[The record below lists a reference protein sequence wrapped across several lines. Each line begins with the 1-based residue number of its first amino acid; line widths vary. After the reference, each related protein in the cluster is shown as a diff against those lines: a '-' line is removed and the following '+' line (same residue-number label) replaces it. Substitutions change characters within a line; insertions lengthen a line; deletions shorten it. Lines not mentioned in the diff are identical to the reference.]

1 MRRDAR
7 GPSSTNSAYGQ
18 FYDRPSVPAT
28 GARDSAHSGA
38 DASAP
43 DRRPSAGRRAHAAA
57 ERASAVSLDHI
68 PAVVVK
74 ASDAGHGVGA
84 FTGAVGRT
92 GARAGSSQTFDTN
105 RIGVGGAST
114 RRGSSF
120 DATPGARTTRPV
132 DVHANGRDER
142 GFSRHGIHDGHV
154 SGRVVRHSGFRRVG
168 VDTEMDE
175 TASAPFAR
183 ATPRAAGSL
192 GFDSRNGI
200 SRKPEWNASFATS
213 ASRTEARQSRVGAD
227 ALLSARAAEERRRFE
242 KGDKAET
249 TPETKFAATKGVRV
263 DAVGRR
269 VASLRG
275 AVVSSNEKEPYQRY
289 GVRSAQ
295 NKSKSGDFETSSAS
309 PLDAADRALGA
320 TLKIG
325 KEKALRASSFYE
337 TDEDDSP
344 GSDSFLRRTPSASRT
359 RASLERA
366 AAAASSFETLRVA
379 PSPARQGRSPS
390 SAAAKSERPGDA
402 RVVTSS
408 LVAGAATVAGGVNGV
423 AKENQDSFFFV
434 DGGVAAP
441 GDFAA
446 GVLDGHGADGARV
459 SRFVCSKIKASL
471 ARYFSSAE
479 NAAAAARRTRANG
492 ANVENLAFITNV
504 DGTNG
509 TRSRTLYSGVGSAA
523 LASRRR
529 DARNDE
535 REKLE
540 DVLAAAFAEADK
552 ALRSSPRGSFDHEES
567 GCTCVVVVRKGDFL
581 ITANVGDSRAVL
593 ASAAKKESAL
603 KSFST
608 TKSVSFGANRRSMNE
623 TPSLVLAT
631 DLSSDHKPDRSDEK
645 ARIER
650 TGFGCVER
658 ARDGFFGFAGPYRV
672 WRSDTS
678 PRSGGLAVSRAFGDT
693 KLARAG
699 VTSTPEIS
707 AHDLRSALEERRRF
721 GVDGDVKDA
730 PLCVIL
736 ASDGV
741 WDHVSSEAAAI
752 AAAGAFATSARHSQ
766 SAKAGAD
773 ALKVQAA
780 ADAIA
785 AKAVAGWRGAAN
797 GGYRDD
803 ITVVVVPLAR

>member
-1 MRRDAR
+1 M
-7 GPSSTNSAYGQ
+7 
-18 FYDRPSVPAT
+18 
-28 GARDSAHSGA
+28 
-38 DASAP
+38 
-43 DRRPSAGRRAHAAA
+43 
-57 ERASAVSLDHI
+57 
-68 PAVVVK
+68 
-74 ASDAGHGVGA
+74 
-84 FTGAVGRT
+84 
-92 GARAGSSQTFDTN
+92 
-105 RIGVGGAST
+105 
-114 RRGSSF
+114 
-120 DATPGARTTRPV
+120 
-132 DVHANGRDER
+132 
-142 GFSRHGIHDGHV
+142 
-154 SGRVVRHSGFRRVG
+154 
-168 VDTEMDE
+168 
-175 TASAPFAR
+175 
-183 ATPRAAGSL
+183 
-192 GFDSRNGI
+192 
-200 SRKPEWNASFATS
+200 
-213 ASRTEARQSRVGAD
+213 
-227 ALLSARAAEERRRFE
+227 
-242 KGDKAET
+242 
-249 TPETKFAATKGVRV
+249 
-263 DAVGRR
+263 
-269 VASLRG
+269 
-275 AVVSSNEKEPYQRY
+275 SSNEKEPYQRY

-379 PSPARQGRSPS
+379 PSPTRQGRSPS

-402 RVVTSS
+402 RVVIPS

-434 DGGVAAP
+434 DGGAAAP

-459 SRFVCSKIKASL
+459 SKFVCSKIKASL
-471 ARYFSSAE
+471 SRYFSSAE
-479 NAAAAARRTRANG
+479 NAAAAARSTRANG
-492 ANVENLAFITNV
+492 DDAFITNV

-509 TRSRTLYSGVGSAA
+509 TRSRTLYGGVGSAA

-529 DARNDE
+529 EARLDE

-540 DVLAAAFAEADK
+540 DVLVAAFFDADK

-593 ASAAKKESAL
+593 ASEAKKESAL

-608 TKSVSFGANRRSMNE
+608 TKSVSFGANHRSMNE

-672 WRSDTS
+672 WRCDTS

>member
-1 MRRDAR
+1 M
-7 GPSSTNSAYGQ
+7 
-18 FYDRPSVPAT
+18 
-28 GARDSAHSGA
+28 
-38 DASAP
+38 
-43 DRRPSAGRRAHAAA
+43 
-57 ERASAVSLDHI
+57 
-68 PAVVVK
+68 
-74 ASDAGHGVGA
+74 
-84 FTGAVGRT
+84 
-92 GARAGSSQTFDTN
+92 
-105 RIGVGGAST
+105 
-114 RRGSSF
+114 
-120 DATPGARTTRPV
+120 
-132 DVHANGRDER
+132 
-142 GFSRHGIHDGHV
+142 
-154 SGRVVRHSGFRRVG
+154 
-168 VDTEMDE
+168 
-175 TASAPFAR
+175 
-183 ATPRAAGSL
+183 
-192 GFDSRNGI
+192 
-200 SRKPEWNASFATS
+200 
-213 ASRTEARQSRVGAD
+213 
-227 ALLSARAAEERRRFE
+227 
-242 KGDKAET
+242 
-249 TPETKFAATKGVRV
+249 
-263 DAVGRR
+263 
-269 VASLRG
+269 
-275 AVVSSNEKEPYQRY
+275 
-289 GVRSAQ
+289 
-295 NKSKSGDFETSSAS
+295 
-309 PLDAADRALGA
+309 
-320 TLKIG
+320 
-325 KEKALRASSFYE
+325 
-337 TDEDDSP
+337 
-344 GSDSFLRRTPSASRT
+344 
-359 RASLERA
+359 
-366 AAAASSFETLRVA
+366 
-379 PSPARQGRSPS
+379 
-390 SAAAKSERPGDA
+390 
-402 RVVTSS
+402 
-408 LVAGAATVAGGVNGV
+408 
-423 AKENQDSFFFV
+423 
-434 DGGVAAP
+434 
-441 GDFAA
+441 
-446 GVLDGHGADGARV
+446 
-459 SRFVCSKIKASL
+459 
-471 ARYFSSAE
+471 
-479 NAAAAARRTRANG
+479 
-492 ANVENLAFITNV
+492 
-504 DGTNG
+504 
-509 TRSRTLYSGVGSAA
+509 
-523 LASRRR
+523 
-529 DARNDE
+529 
-535 REKLE
+535 
-540 DVLAAAFAEADK
+540 AAAFAEADK

-593 ASAAKKESAL
+593 ASEAKKESAL

>member
-68 PAVVVK
+68 PAVVVT
-74 ASDAGHGVGA
+74 ATDAGHGVGA

-200 SRKPEWNASFATS
+200 SRKPEWNASFATN

-434 DGGVAAP
+434 DGGAAAP

-459 SRFVCSKIKASL
+459 SKFVCSKIKASL
-471 ARYFSSAE
+471 SRYFS
-479 NAAAAARRTRANG
+479 
-492 ANVENLAFITNV
+492 FIEKG
-504 DGTNG
+504 DGTNENE
-509 TRSRTLYSGVGSAA
+509 TRSRTLYGGVGSAA

-529 DARNDE
+529 EARLDE

-540 DVLAAAFAEADK
+540 DVLVAAFFDADK

-593 ASAAKKESAL
+593 ASEAKKESAL

-707 AHDLRSALEERRRF
+707 AHDLRSALEERRRL
-721 GVDGDVKDA
+721 GVDGDVKDT

>member
-68 PAVVVK
+68 PAVVVT

-105 RIGVGGAST
+105 RIGVGGAT

-183 ATPRAAGSL
+183 AAPRAAGSL

-242 KGDKAET
+242 KGDART

-295 NKSKSGDFETSSAS
+295 NKSKSGDFETGAS

-379 PSPARQGRSPS
+379 PSPARRGRSPS

-479 NAAAAARRTRANG
+479 NAAAAAFRLNTH
-492 ANVENLAFITNV
+492 
-504 DGTNG
+504 
-509 TRSRTLYSGVGSAA
+509 
-523 LASRRR
+523 
-529 DARNDE
+529 NDE

-593 ASAAKKESAL
+593 ASEAKKESAL

-623 TPSLVLAT
+623 TPSLVLAA

>member
-92 GARAGSSQTFDTN
+92 GARRGSSQTFDTN
-105 RIGVGGAST
+105 RIGVGGASP
-114 RRGSSF
+114 RRGSPF
-120 DATPGARTTRPV
+120 DATPPRTTRRFGDV
-132 DVHANGRDER
+132 DANGRDGR
-142 GFSRHGIHDGHV
+142 GYSRDGVHDGHG
-154 SGRVVRHSGFRRVG
+154 SGRVVHQSSSRVG
-168 VDTEMDE
+168 VDADVAAFT
-175 TASAPFAR
+175 SQKSPSAR
-183 ATPRAAGSL
+183 ATPFPRAPTPSRTPAIVPEERVSGSGSL
-192 GFDSRNGI
+192 GFGSHKN
-200 SRKPEWNASFATS
+200 RKPEWNASFATS
-213 ASRTEARQSRVGAD
+213 ASREEARRSRVGAD
-227 ALLSARAAEERRRFE
+227 AIFSARAAEERRRFE
-242 KGDKAET
+242 KEAFHSARR
-249 TPETKFAATKGVRV
+249 TPETLSETFSSSATKGSRV

-275 AVVSSNEKEPYQRY
+275 AVVSSNEPYQRY
-289 GVRSAQ
+289 GVRSSR
-295 NKSKSGDFETSSAS
+295 NDFETGAS

-325 KEKALRASSFYE
+325 SGFRDVGLVGKEKALRASSFSS
-337 TDEDDSP
+337 TDEDDE
-344 GSDSFLRRTPSASRT
+344 GSDASLRRAPSASGT

-366 AAAASSFETLRVA
+366 AAAAASFENLRVA
-379 PSPARQGRSPS
+379 PSPTRHQGRSPS
-390 SAAAKSERPGDA
+390 SAAAKGG
-402 RVVTSS
+402 VILSS
-408 LVAGAATVAGGVNGV
+408 LVAGTATVAGGVNGV

-434 DGGVAAP
+434 DGGSNAP

-446 GVLDGHGADGARV
+446 GVLDGHGADGRAV

-471 ARYFSSAE
+471 ERYFE
-479 NAAAAARRTRANG
+479 RN
-492 ANVENLAFITNV
+492 
-504 DGTNG
+504 GTNTKKNE
-509 TRSRTLYSGVGSAA
+509 TRSRTFGDVGSAA

-529 DARNDE
+529 DARRDE

-540 DVLAAAFAEADK
+540 DVLVAAFADADA
-552 ALRSSPRGSFDHEES
+552 ALRSSPRGSVEHEES

-581 ITANVGDSRAVL
+581 LTANVGDSRAVL
-593 ASAAKKESAL
+593 ASEAKNKNA
-603 KSFST
+603 
-608 TKSVSFGANRRSMNE
+608 FGANRRSTNE
-623 TPSLVLAT
+623 TPALVLAA
-631 DLSSDHKPDRSDEK
+631 DLSSDHKPDRADEK
-645 ARIER
+645 RRIER
-650 TGFGCVER
+650 TGLGCVER

-672 WRSDTS
+672 WLATS

-699 VTSTPEIS
+699 VTPTPEIS
-707 AHDLRSALEERRRF
+707 AHELRSSGEERRA
-721 GVDGDVKDA
+721 GVGGEDKESPHEEA

-741 WDHVSSEAAAI
+741 WDHVSSEAAAA
-752 AAAGAFATSARHSQ
+752 AAAGAFATNARHSQ
-766 SAKAGAD
+766 STTNARHSQSTKAGAD
-773 ALKVQAA
+773 ALALKVQAA

>member
-68 PAVVVK
+68 PAVVVT

-105 RIGVGGAST
+105 RIGVGGAT

-154 SGRVVRHSGFRRVG
+154 SGRVVRQSGFRRVG

-242 KGDKAET
+242 KGDART

-275 AVVSSNEKEPYQRY
+275 AVVSSNEPYQRY

-295 NKSKSGDFETSSAS
+295 KKNGDFETSSAS

-344 GSDSFLRRTPSASRT
+344 GSDSFLRRTPSSSRT

-379 PSPARQGRSPS
+379 PSPARRGRSPS

-402 RVVTSS
+402 RVVISS

-459 SRFVCSKIKASL
+459 SKFVCSKIKASL
-471 ARYFSSAE
+471 SRYFS
-479 NAAAAARRTRANG
+479 
-492 ANVENLAFITNV
+492 FIEKG

-509 TRSRTLYSGVGSAA
+509 NETRSRTLYSGVGSAA

-540 DVLAAAFAEADK
+540 DVLATAFADADK

-593 ASAAKKESAL
+593 ASEAKKESARGV
-603 KSFST
+603 FST
-608 TKSVSFGANRRSMNE
+608 TRSSFGANRRSMNE

-766 SAKAGAD
+766 STKAGAD